1 MYALSFYG
9 MIHYENQGNKRGLPM
24 SKNMYES
31 PLSSRYA
38 SEEMLYLF
46 SPDKKFTTWHRMW
59 IALARA
65 EMELG
70 LPITQDQID
79 EMEAHVGDID
89 YALAAE
95 KEKQLRH
102 DVMAHIHAYGTI
114 CPKAM
119 PIIHL
124 GATSCYVGD
133 NTDIILMREGL
144 VLIRDKVIQVL
155 SHLARFAD
163 TYKALPT
170 LGFTHFQPAQL
181 VTVGKRATLWMNEL
195 LLDLDEIMY
204 RIAGLKLL
212 GCKGTTGTQASF
224 LELFEGDHE
233 KCKQLDHKIAR
244 EMGFDDVTPV
254 SGQTYS
260 RKVDAAVL
268 ATLSGIAQSASKFAT
283 DLRLLCHLKE
293 VEEPFEKNQ
302 IGSSAMPY
310 KRNPMRAERI
320 CSLARYVIADAAN
333 PAITAATQWFERTLD
348 DSANKRI
355 SIPEA
360 FLAVDAILNIFTN
373 VASNLVV
380 HEKVIEKHVMEE
392 LPFMAS
398 ENIMMDAVKRGG
410 NRQELHERIRIHS
423 LEAGRNVKDLG
434 LPNNLIDL
442 IAADPMFGMSREE
455 LTAHLEPSRYIGRCS
470 EQVTD
475 FLVEQVQ
482 PLLKKYACALSTKE
496 TALKV

>member
-1 MYALSFYG
+1 MNRS
-9 MIHYENQGNKRGLPM
+9 I
-24 SKNMYES
+24 YES

-38 SEEMLYLF
+38 SDKMQYIF
-46 SPDKKFTTWHRMW
+46 SPDKKFSTWRRLW
-59 IALARA
+59 VALARA

-70 LPITQDQID
+70 LPITQEQVD
-79 EMEAHVGDID
+79 ELEAHITDID
-89 YALAAE
+89 YDLAAQEE
-95 KEKQLRH
+95 KRLRH
-102 DVMAHIHAYGTI
+102 DVMAHIHAYGAQ

-133 NTDIILMREGL
+133 NTDIIIMREGL
-144 VLIRDKVIQVL
+144 TLVRDKLIRVL
-155 SHLARFAD
+155 NALTLFAD
-163 TYKALPT
+163 KYKSLPT
-170 LGFTHFQPAQL
+170 LGFTHFQAAQL

-195 LLDLDEIMY
+195 LQDLDEVEY
-204 RIAGLKLL
+204 RISTLKLL

-233 KCKQLDHKIAR
+233 KCKELDRRIAR
-244 EMGFDDVTPV
+244 EMGFDGTVPV

-268 ATLSGIAQSASKFAT
+268 ATLSGIAQSACKFAT
-283 DLRLLCHLKE
+283 DVRLLCHLKE
-293 VEEPFEKNQ
+293 VEEPFESSQ

-310 KRNPMRAERI
+310 KRNPMRCERI

-333 PAITAATQWFERTLD
+333 PAYTSATQWFERTLD

-355 SIPEA
+355 SVPEA
-360 FLAVDAILNIFTN
+360 FLSVDAILNIYEN
-373 VASNLVV
+373 VASGLVV
-380 HEKVIEKHVMEE
+380 HEKVIEKHILEE

-410 NRQELHERIRIHS
+410 DRQQLHERIRVHS
-423 LEAGRNVKDLG
+423 QEAGRSVKEFG
-434 LPNNLIDL
+434 LTNNLIDL
-442 IAADPMFGMSREE
+442 LADDPMFGLSREE
-455 LTAHLEPSRYIGRCS
+455 LFAHMEPSRYIGRCP

-475 FLVEQVQ
+475 FLTECVRPVLEAHRSALTDQAVE
-482 PLLKKYACALSTKE
+482 
-496 TALKV
+496 LKV